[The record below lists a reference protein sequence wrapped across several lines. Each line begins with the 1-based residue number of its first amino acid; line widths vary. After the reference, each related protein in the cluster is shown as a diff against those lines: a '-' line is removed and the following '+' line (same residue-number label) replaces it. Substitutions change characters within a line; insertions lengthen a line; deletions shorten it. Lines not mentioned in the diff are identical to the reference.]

1 LNGWHIIGLGPEIL
15 RLVATERAMR
25 TIWARLS
32 VFVLLHALILAGV
45 FTVAAS
51 ARADVL
57 YDPPVG
63 SRWTIQRD
71 LHKEEVSHE
80 NGKTDV
86 QKSTLKIT
94 AELIVKAKTA
104 GGFQVIYAR
113 RKSSYDGEN
122 AGAMRASLA
131 ALENIEMRATTDP
144 TGKPQRVENF
154 EDIKAGVRKMID
166 TLAATTDR
174 ETAAALR
181 TMLSG
186 MTQIDGI
193 KAAELYLDEL
203 GDLAAGQNTGLK
215 AGEQRQTTVTLPNPM
230 GPGFVSTRTLAMI
243 SADPAKGDA
252 KLVLTE
258 VHDPES
264 IRAFIVHLLKSSGAN
279 PDDAKTME
287 LSLEAKS
294 DIEVAGGMTRSLKR
308 ESTTSN
314 RLLPNYRIIKSFKTV
329 TVTPAK

>member
-1 LNGWHIIGLGPEIL
+1 
-15 RLVATERAMR
+15 MK
-25 TIWARLS
+25 TIWVRIS
-32 VFVLLHALILAGV
+32 VFISIHVLMLAAV
-45 FTVAAS
+45 LTVAAT
-51 ARADVL
+51 ARADAL
-57 YDPPVG
+57 YAPPVG
-63 SRWTIQRD
+63 SRWVIQRD
-71 LHKEEVSHE
+71 LYKEETSHE

-86 QKSTLKIT
+86 KKSTLKIT
-94 AELIVKAKTA
+94 AELVVKAKTP
-104 GGFQVIYAR
+104 GGFQMTYAR

-131 ALENIEMRATTDP
+131 ALENIEMRATTDL
-144 TGKPQRVENF
+144 TGKPLRVENF

-166 TLAATTDR
+166 TLAAATDR

-181 TMLSG
+181 TMLAG

-230 GPGFVSTRTLAMI
+230 GPGFVSTRTLSMV

-252 KLVLTE
+252 KLLLTE

-264 IRAFIVHLLKSSGAN
+264 IRAFIAHLLKSSGGDPN
-279 PDDAKTME
+279 DAKAME

-314 RLLPNYRIIKSFKTV
+314 RLTGNYRLIKSFKTV